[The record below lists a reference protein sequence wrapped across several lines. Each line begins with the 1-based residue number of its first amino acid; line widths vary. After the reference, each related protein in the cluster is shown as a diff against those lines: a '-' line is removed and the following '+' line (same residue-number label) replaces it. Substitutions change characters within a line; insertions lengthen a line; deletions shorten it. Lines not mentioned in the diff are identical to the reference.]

1 MYAVCVEGFAQG
13 FAAAERLSSRTG
25 ATLRWAA
32 MWLDPSEPID
42 GGESTDVGGESTEGE
57 STDVGANRLK
67 SLVSPTAAEVRDLIA
82 CAAHRA
88 VIVHYSPATYV
99 GEEGPDA
106 PWISFVDAAGHV
118 RDDAR
123 VYRIELAGNAVPLTT
138 LGDRPSDPGF
148 AYGPREAS
156 GWDLRFVV
164 VRDHMPRAELVRW
177 LAEGM
182 GMPPGSIR
190 HVTG

>member
-1 MYAVCVEGFAQG
+1 MYAVHVESFAQG

-32 MWLDPSEPID
+32 LWHDPSGEEPTD
-42 GGESTDVGGESTEGE
+42 MGAPTAGEP
-57 STDVGANRLK
+57 TDVGAKWLK
-67 SLVSPTAAEVRDLIA
+67 SLVSPTAADVRDLVA
-82 CAAHRA
+82 CAAGQA
-88 VIVHYSPATYV
+88 VVVHFSPATYV

-123 VYRIELAGNAVPLTT
+123 VYRIELAGNAIPLSTS
-138 LGDRPSDPGF
+138 GDRPWDAGF
-148 AYGPREAS
+148 AYGPQEAS

-164 VRDHMPRAELVRW
+164 VRDHMPRAELVLW
-177 LAEGM
+177 LAEAM
-182 GMPPGSIR
+182 GVPPGSIR
-190 HVTG
+190 RVTS